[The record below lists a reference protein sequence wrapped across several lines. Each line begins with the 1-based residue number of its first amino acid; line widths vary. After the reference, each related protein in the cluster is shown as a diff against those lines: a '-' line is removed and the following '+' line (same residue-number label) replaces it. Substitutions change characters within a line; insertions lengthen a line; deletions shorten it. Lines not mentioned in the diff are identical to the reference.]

1 MTTIAFRRG
10 RRVRRI
16 RRSRSRRCRC
26 RCRCFCCRLAALC
39 VTSNEMLVS

>member
-16 RRSRSRRCRC
+16 RRSHSRRCRC
-26 RCRCFCCRLAALC
+26 RCCCRLAALC